1 MAQFH
6 PLDYG
11 SAVQADTSG
20 IRDMEQATQERALK
34 TTGAVR
40 NIADKGETLAGT
52 YAQNVIHR
60 QVAES
65 MAKAAEGAEKAINVI
80 ETNPYVIT
88 RDKLAESTDPET
100 ADKLWQQ
107 AVKSG
112 DITRDD
118 QGNEFVPT
126 HVVGR
131 DLYAAMSKKSREE
144 AAQNISLPGWRAEF
158 LKSAET
164 EALNKQEKY
173 VDGKLAS
180 MGVAY
185 DRTKTLQSVDKLAD
199 RATTPEAFNLPIQL
213 VDSSPSF
220 SPQEKAAKIAELRG
234 RQDSVIIDKAMTN
247 PVANEEV
254 LKSELLRLQSPDAAK
269 FFPNHDEKWRAE
281 EAHHVMT
288 GLHMAELQR
297 HAALTAKAEADKKE
311 DDARILATVK
321 GLVTK
326 QINPANLFANAGQP
340 ESSAHEIWTGF
351 KTREGIENFY
361 HIAETFQKNQEAGKD
376 KDQPGAY
383 AALQDLYNKDP
394 QEFTKMLFSGKPE
407 RTLMG
412 DYNFTTALSPAS
424 MHHFMELSG
433 NLSDKTRAAEDHVR
447 EQSAADRMTLVMTS
461 EEGGGV
467 KMSDWKNTQERPQWT
482 EAEQFIRDTLT
493 REQKAAIEK
502 GKRMTPEQETKVML
516 DAAAEFRKGTAGRF
530 IGSNPTEGIYIQ
542 TARGRTNLPLS
553 ERLGME
559 QARREAGGVGVVS
572 FQSDGQ
578 DYYDHYSDIIEA
590 GWKAALPGEALTKTD
605 SYRVFYEARKLNFA
619 QAPITDPATQVAF
632 ILQKLSRAAAIK
644 KSGGTK

>member
-6 PLDYG
+6 PIDYG
-11 SAVQADTSG
+11 SGVSADTSG
-20 IRDMEQATQERALK
+20 IRDMEQATQEHAAKL
-34 TTGAVR
+34 TGAVR
-40 NIADKGETLAGT
+40 NIGDKGETLAGT
-52 YAQNVIHR
+52 YAQNVLHR

-88 RDKLAESTDPET
+88 RDKLTESTDPET

-144 AAQNISLPGWRAEF
+144 AAQNIALPGWRASF
-158 LKSAET
+158 LKSAEI
-164 EALNKQEKY
+164 EALSKQEKY

-185 DRTKTLQSVDKLAD
+185 DRTKTLQSADKMAD
-199 RATTPEAFNLPIQL
+199 VAMTPEGFDTPIRLIQT
-213 VDSSPSF
+213 SPSF
-220 SPQEKAAKIAELRG
+220 SPQEKAVKIAELRG
-234 RQDSVIIDKAMTN
+234 RQDSVVIDKAMTN

-297 HAALTAKAEADKKE
+297 SAAMTAQAEANKRE
-311 DDARILATVK
+311 DDARILEAVK

-326 QINPANLFANAGQP
+326 KIDPAKLFANAGQ
-340 ESSAHEIWTGF
+340 EGTEAQQLWTGF

-376 KDQPGAY
+376 KDEPGSY
-383 AALQDLYNKDP
+383 AALTDLYMKDP
-394 QEFTKMLFSGKPE
+394 QEFTKQLFSGKTE
-407 RTLMG
+407 RTPMG
-412 DYNFTTALSPAS
+412 EFNFSTALSPAS
-424 MHHFMELSG
+424 MHHFMEMSAS
-433 NLSDKTRAAEDHVR
+433 LSDKTRAAEDRVR
-447 EQSAADRMTLVMTS
+447 EESLERRMAVVMTS
-461 EEGGGV
+461 PEGGGV
-467 KMSDWKNTQERPQWT
+467 NRSEWANPQDRPQWA
-482 EAEQFIRDTLT
+482 EHEQFVRDALT

-502 GKRMTPEQETKVML
+502 GKHLTPEQETKVMM
-516 DAAAEFRKGTAGRF
+516 DAAAEFRKGTEGRF
-530 IGSNPTEGIYIQ
+530 YGSNPTKGIFIE
-542 TARGRTNLPLS
+542 TARGRVNLPLS
-553 ERLGME
+553 ERTDME
-559 QARREAGGVGVVS
+559 QARRDVGGVGVMN

-578 DYYDHYSDIIEA
+578 DYFDHYEKIIDKE
-590 GWKAALPGEALTKTD
+590 WKSSLPGEAMTKAE
-605 SYRVFYEARKLNFA
+605 SYRVFYEARRLTYTKS
-619 QAPITDPATQVAF
+619 ITDPEMQVAF
-632 ILQKLSRAAAIK
+632 IVQKLARAAAIK